1 MAVAVAHALMR
12 TIRGRPTDTPAS
24 PSPPLPPSSAPP
36 SLSDGLVF
44 AAHQDTQLAS
54 SSSFSS
60 YSTTTQP
67 LPPPDT
73 PLSIA
78 TALVGLVAASHHTF
92 HDILDLPLAPR
103 SRTAS
108 LQTLRRAVQSLKLTA
123 PLALKWLRRVES
135 APDLLPTGHDRPA
148 LVDVDALIVIVSE
161 AVDAVSA
168 AGQVL
173 VAVVREA
180 AATTTTEGDLPTRL
194 SDVVPGYT
202 PEIVAVSERIQQ
214 VEHLLSKLLTILQ
227 MYATIP
233 LVFSFF
239 FFALRRGVGRGEQTT
254 PTTTTYTQTTHRRPP
269 AEAARTRAAIDA
281 SLPLIMGSN
290 PALASSVRLM
300 PDSFGALAAFP
311 ASLLDRAPPSYSLPP
326 PHIPE
331 ALPDYAAAAAST
343 DGSVAIRPGGWS
355 VFAPLTLADL
365 AALSRVPLPLRAAE
379 GEFAAGVGA
388 QVCELMERPG
398 WAAKAKQLAV
408 ILGSRTEAVA
418 LTHEENFARTVA
430 LESEQSTTTDGRPGS
445 RPRPNIIIGGS

>member
-12 TIRGRPTDTPAS
+12 TIRRRPTDTPS
-24 PSPPLPPSSAPP
+24 SLSPPTPPPSSSPP
-36 SLSDGLVF
+36 SLPDGLVF
-44 AAHQDTQLAS
+44 EAHQDTQLLAAS
-54 SSSFSS
+54 SSSA
-60 YSTTTQP
+60 TTQP

-78 TALVGLVAASHHTF
+78 TALVGLVAASHHTL
-92 HDILDLPLAPR
+92 HDILDLPLAPPPPPPR
-103 SRTAS
+103 SRTTAS

-135 APDLLPTGHDRPA
+135 APDLLPTSDDRPA

-161 AVDAVSA
+161 AVDAVCA
-168 AGQVL
+168 AGKLL

-180 AATTTTEGDLPTRL
+180 AASTTTTTTTTTTMTMTEGGDLPTRI
-194 SDVVPGYT
+194 SDVVPRYA

-214 VEHLLSKLLTILQ
+214 VEYLLSKLLTILQ
-227 MYATIP
+227 IK
-233 LVFSFF
+233 S
-239 FFALRRGVGRGEQTT
+239 
-254 PTTTTYTQTTHRRPP
+254 P
-269 AEAARTRAAIDA
+269 AEAARARAAIDA

-311 ASLLDRAPPSYSLPP
+311 ASVLDRAPPCYSLPP
-326 PHIPE
+326 PHTPE

-365 AALSRVPLPLRAAE
+365 AALSRIPLPLRAPDLVVH
-379 GEFAAGVGA
+379 GRDFYTDEFAASVGA

-398 WAAKAKQLAV
+398 WTAKAKQLAA
-408 ILGSRTEAVA
+408 ILGSRTEALA
-418 LTHEENFARTVA
+418 LTDEENFARRVA
-430 LESEQSTTTDGRPGS
+430 LEMEQSMTRHGRPRS
-445 RPRPNIIIGGS
+445 RPQPNIVIGGS

>member
-44 AAHQDTQLAS
+44 AAHQDTELA
-54 SSSFSS
+54 SSFSS

-227 MYATIP
+227 IR
-233 LVFSFF
+233 S
-239 FFALRRGVGRGEQTT
+239 
-254 PTTTTYTQTTHRRPP
+254 P

-365 AALSRVPLPLRAAE
+365 AALSRVPLPLRAADLVY
-379 GEFAAGVGA
+379 GRFYTDEFAAGVGA

>member
-24 PSPPLPPSSAPP
+24 PSPSHP

-44 AAHQDTQLAS
+44 EADQDTELAS
-54 SSSFSS
+54 SP
-60 YSTTTQP
+60 TTQP
-67 LPPPDT
+67 LPPPPDT

-180 AATTTTEGDLPTRL
+180 ATTTTTTTTMTTEGDLPTRI

-202 PEIVAVSERIQQ
+202 PEIVAVSDRIQQ

-227 MYATIP
+227 IR
-233 LVFSFF
+233 S
-239 FFALRRGVGRGEQTT
+239 
-254 PTTTTYTQTTHRRPP
+254 P

-326 PHIPE
+326 TTHIPE

-365 AALSRVPLPLRAAE
+365 AALSRVPLPLRAADLVY
-379 GEFAAGVGA
+379 GRFYTDEFAAGVGA

-398 WAAKAKQLAV
+398 WAAKAKQLAI

>member
-12 TIRGRPTDTPAS
+12 TIRGRPTDTPS
-24 PSPPLPPSSAPP
+24 SLSPPPPPSSSPP
-36 SLSDGLVF
+36 SIPDDLVLE
-44 AAHQDTQLAS
+44 AHQDTELAS
-54 SSSFSS
+54 SSSSS
-60 YSTTTQP
+60 ATTTQP

-78 TALVGLVAASHHTF
+78 TALVGLVAASHHTL

-103 SRTAS
+103 SRATTS

-135 APDLLPTGHDRPA
+135 APDLLPTSDDRPA

-180 AATTTTEGDLPTRL
+180 ASTTTTTTTTTTTMTEGGDLPMRI
-194 SDVVPGYT
+194 SDVVPGYA

-214 VEHLLSKLLTILQ
+214 VESLLSKLLTILQ
-227 MYATIP
+227 IK
-233 LVFSFF
+233 S
-239 FFALRRGVGRGEQTT
+239 
-254 PTTTTYTQTTHRRPP
+254 P
-269 AEAARTRAAIDA
+269 AEAARARAAIDA

-300 PDSFGALAAFP
+300 PDSFAALAAFP

-365 AALSRVPLPLRAAE
+365 AALSRIPLPLRAADLVH
-379 GEFAAGVGA
+379 GRFYTDEFAASVGA

-398 WAAKAKQLAV
+398 WTAKAKQLAL

-418 LTHEENFARTVA
+418 LTDEENFARRVA
-430 LESEQSTTTDGRPGS
+430 LEMEQSTTRDGRPRS
-445 RPRPNIIIGGS
+445 RPQPNIIIGGS

>member
-1 MAVAVAHALMR
+1 
-12 TIRGRPTDTPAS
+12 
-24 PSPPLPPSSAPP
+24 
-36 SLSDGLVF
+36 
-44 AAHQDTQLAS
+44 TQLLAAS
-54 SSSFSS
+54 SSSA
-60 YSTTTQP
+60 TTQP

-78 TALVGLVAASHHTF
+78 TALVGLVAASHHTL
-92 HDILDLPLAPR
+92 HDILDLPLAPPPPPR
-103 SRTAS
+103 SRTTAS

-135 APDLLPTGHDRPA
+135 APDLLPTSDDRPA

-161 AVDAVSA
+161 AVDAVCA
-168 AGQVL
+168 AGQLL

-180 AATTTTEGDLPTRL
+180 AASTTTMTEGGDLPTRI
-194 SDVVPGYT
+194 SDVVPRYA

-214 VEHLLSKLLTILQ
+214 VEYLLSKLLTILQ
-227 MYATIP
+227 IK
-233 LVFSFF
+233 S
-239 FFALRRGVGRGEQTT
+239 
-254 PTTTTYTQTTHRRPP
+254 P
-269 AEAARTRAAIDA
+269 AEASRARAAIDA

-311 ASLLDRAPPSYSLPP
+311 ASLLDRAPPCYSLPP
-326 PHIPE
+326 PHTPE

-365 AALSRVPLPLRAAE
+365 AALSRIPLPLRAPDLVVH
-379 GEFAAGVGA
+379 GRDFYTDEFAASVGA

-398 WAAKAKQLAV
+398 WTAKAKQLAA
-408 ILGSRTEAVA
+408 ILGSRTEALA
-418 LTHEENFARTVA
+418 LTDEENFARRVA
-430 LESEQSTTTDGRPGS
+430 LEMEQSMTRHGRPRS
-445 RPRPNIIIGGS
+445 RPQPNIVSGGS

>member
-24 PSPPLPPSSAPP
+24 PSPPPPPPSSSPP

-44 AAHQDTQLAS
+44 EAHQDTEIAS
-54 SSSFSS
+54 SSSN
-60 YSTTTQP
+60 STTTQP

-135 APDLLPTGHDRPA
+135 APDLLPTGDNRPA

-180 AATTTTEGDLPTRL
+180 ATTTTTTTEGDLPTRL

-227 MYATIP
+227 IR
-233 LVFSFF
+233 S
-239 FFALRRGVGRGEQTT
+239 
-254 PTTTTYTQTTHRRPP
+254 P

-281 SLPLIMGSN
+281 SLALIMGSN
-290 PALASSVRLM
+290 PALAASVRLM

-311 ASLLDRAPPSYSLPP
+311 TSLLDRAPPSYSLPP
-326 PHIPE
+326 PTTTHVPEE

-365 AALSRVPLPLRAAE
+365 AALSRVPLPLRAADLVY
-379 GEFAAGVGA
+379 GRFYTDEFAAGVGA

-408 ILGSRTEAVA
+408 ILGSRTETVA

>member
-24 PSPPLPPSSAPP
+24 PSPSPP

-44 AAHQDTQLAS
+44 EAHQDTELAS
-54 SSSFSS
+54 SP
-60 YSTTTQP
+60 TTQP
-67 LPPPDT
+67 LPPPPDT

-180 AATTTTEGDLPTRL
+180 ATTTTTTTTEGDLPTRI

-202 PEIVAVSERIQQ
+202 PEIVAVSDRIQQ

-227 MYATIP
+227 IR
-233 LVFSFF
+233 S
-239 FFALRRGVGRGEQTT
+239 
-254 PTTTTYTQTTHRRPP
+254 P

-326 PHIPE
+326 TTHIPE

-355 VFAPLTLADL
+355 VFAPLTLSDL
-365 AALSRVPLPLRAAE
+365 AALSRVPLPLRAADLVY
-379 GEFAAGVGA
+379 GRFYTDEFAAGVGA

-398 WAAKAKQLAV
+398 WAAKAKQLAI

>member
-24 PSPPLPPSSAPP
+24 PSPPPPPSPSSSPP

-44 AAHQDTQLAS
+44 EAHQDTELA
-54 SSSFSS
+54 SS

-135 APDLLPTGHDRPA
+135 APDLLPTGDNRPA

-180 AATTTTEGDLPTRL
+180 ATTTTTTTTEGDLPTRL

-214 VEHLLSKLLTILQ
+214 VEHQLSKLLTILQ
-227 MYATIP
+227 IR
-233 LVFSFF
+233 S
-239 FFALRRGVGRGEQTT
+239 
-254 PTTTTYTQTTHRRPP
+254 P

-365 AALSRVPLPLRAAE
+365 AALSRVPLPLRAADLVY
-379 GEFAAGVGA
+379 GRFYTDEFAAGVGA

-445 RPRPNIIIGGS
+445 RPRPNIIIRGS